1 MKKSVKSALI
11 VSVSLILSGLLILFA
26 VLWSL
31 SFDFSKLDYTA
42 YNNVEYKVTVYD
54 VDYDF
59 TDVYIDET
67 SLDIGFDVTEQ
78 EKAYVRVMAQE
89 NISHQVYVEN
99 EKLVIKR
106 ADDNTIKNSVWGIN
120 IATQT
125 PSLTVYLP
133 KKNYENLTINSTSGD
148 IFIYENKNFSFKNC
162 EISANSGDIDVLG
175 CVTDS
180 LIVNNT
186 SGKIDV
192 GFGSL
197 KNVTLSTNS
206 GDVYLQK
213 LKDSHDIN
221 IKTTSGDTNI
231 SLVTCDN
238 LYVESNSGEQEC
250 LNTQVANLSEMHSTS
265 GDITLEDFDSGELD
279 LWSISGSIYGEL
291 LSAKSFI
298 TDSISGDI
306 MVPKDGTGGVCLVRT
321 DSGDITIAII
331 E

>member
-1 MKKSVKSALI
+1 MKKSVKTALI
-11 VSVSLILSGLLILFA
+11 VSATLILSGILILFA

-42 YNNVEYKVTVYD
+42 YNNAEYKVTVYD

-59 TDVYIDET
+59 TDIYIDET
-67 SLDIGFDVTEQ
+67 SLDISFELTNE

-99 EKLVIKR
+99 EKLIIKR
-106 ADDNTIKNSVWGIN
+106 ADDNTVINSLWGIN

-133 KKNYENLTINSTSGD
+133 NKVFENLTIKSTSGD

-162 EISANSGDIDVLG
+162 EITANSSDVDILG

-180 LIVNNT
+180 LTVNNT

-192 GFGSL
+192 GFSPI

-206 GDVYLQK
+206 GDVYLQE
-213 LKDSHDIN
+213 LSASKDISV
-221 IKTTSGDTNI
+221 KTTSGDTYI
-231 SLVTCDN
+231 YLVTCEN
-238 LYVESNSGEQEC
+238 LSVESNSGEQEC
-250 LNTQVANLSEMHSTS
+250 LNTEVSDITEMHTTS
-265 GDITLEDFDSGELD
+265 GDITLEAFDSGELD
-279 LWSISGSIYGEL
+279 LWSTSGSIYGEFL
-291 LSAKSFI
+291 TSKNFI
-298 TDSISGDI
+298 TDSASGTI
-306 MVPKDGTGGVCLVRT
+306 NAPIGGTGGNCLVRT
-321 DSGDITIAII
+321 NSGDITLKLS

>member
-1 MKKSVKSALI
+1 MKKSVKNALI
-11 VSVSLILSGLLILFA
+11 VSVTLILSGFLILFA

-42 YNNVEYKVTVYD
+42 YNNVEYKVNVYD

-59 TDVYIDET
+59 SDVYIDET
-67 SLDIGFDVTEQ
+67 SLDISFELTNE

-106 ADDNTIKNSVWGIN
+106 ADDNTMKNSMWGIN
-120 IATQT
+120 ISTQT

-133 KKNYENLTINSTSGD
+133 QKNFENLTIISTSGD

-162 EISANSGDIDVLG
+162 EITATSSDVDVLG

-180 LIVNNT
+180 LAVNNT

-192 GFGSL
+192 GFCPI
-197 KNVTLSTNS
+197 KNVALSTNS

-213 LKDSHDIN
+213 ISDSEDISV
-221 IKTTSGDTNI
+221 KTTSGDTYI
-231 SLVTCDN
+231 SLVTCEN
-238 LYVESNSGEQEC
+238 LSVESNSGELEC
-250 LNTQVANLSEMHSTS
+250 LNTQVAHLTEMHSTS
-265 GDITLEDFDSGELD
+265 GDITLEAFDSGELN
-279 LWSISGSIYGEL
+279 LWSISGSIYGEFI
-291 LSAKSFI
+291 SNKNFI
-298 TDSISGDI
+298 TDSASGTI
-306 MVPKDGTGGVCLVRT
+306 NAPIGGTGGNCLVRT
-321 DSGDITIAII
+321 NSGDITLKLS

>member
-1 MKKSVKSALI
+1 MKKSVKTALI
-11 VSVSLILSGLLILFA
+11 VSATLILSGFLMLFA

-42 YNNVEYKVTVYD
+42 YNNVEYKVSVYD

-67 SLDIGFDVTEQ
+67 SLDINFELTNE
-78 EKAYVRVMAQE
+78 EKSYVRVMAQE
-89 NISHQVYVEN
+89 NIIHQVYVEN
-99 EKLVIKR
+99 EKLIIKR
-106 ADDNTIKNSVWGIN
+106 ADNTSINSVWGIN

-133 KKNYENLTINSTSGD
+133 KKNFENLTIKTTSGD
-148 IFIYENKNFSFKNC
+148 IFIYENKHFSFKNC
-162 EISANSGDIDVLG
+162 EISANSGDVDVLG

-180 LIVNNT
+180 LTVNNT

-192 GFGSL
+192 GFCSI

-213 LKDSHDIN
+213 LSDSEDISV
-221 IKTTSGDTNI
+221 KTTSGDTYI

-238 LYVESNSGEQEC
+238 LCAESNSGEQEC
-250 LNTQVANLSEMHSTS
+250 LNTEVSGITEMHTTS
-265 GDITLEDFDSGELD
+265 GDITLEAFDSGELN
-279 LWSISGSIYGEL
+279 LWSISGSIYGEFI
-291 LSAKSFI
+291 SNKNFI
-298 TDSISGDI
+298 TDSASGTI
-306 MVPKDGTGGVCLVRT
+306 NAPIGGTGGNCLVRT
-321 DSGDITIAII
+321 NSGDITLKLS